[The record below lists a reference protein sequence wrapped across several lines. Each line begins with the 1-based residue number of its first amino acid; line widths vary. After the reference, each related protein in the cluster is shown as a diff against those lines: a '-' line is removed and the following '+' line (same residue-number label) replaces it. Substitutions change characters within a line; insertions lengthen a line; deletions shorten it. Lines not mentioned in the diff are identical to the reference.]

1 MEIKIFGKRR
11 YVYKGSIAWYFL
23 KGKSKLGDALRFL
36 WESRSV
42 IALMLFIVCI
52 IYGFVLMSTPKANAT
67 EMKTVIPATE
77 IQFYDIPLDRDL
89 QRHITEI
96 CDANDINP
104 KLVFALIERESN
116 YNPNAIGDE
125 GTSFGL
131 MQVREMFHKDRMEKL
146 GVENLLD
153 PYQNVIVGIDILKE
167 KLDKYDTTYEA
178 LTAYNAGD
186 TGAYELYFS
195 KGIKGNDYA
204 YEVVHIMET
213 MSNRKRKE

>member
-1 MEIKIFGKRR
+1 MKTKILGNEY
-11 YVYKGSIAWYFL
+11 YVRDKSIAWYFI
-23 KGKSKLGDALRFL
+23 KGKSKLGDALRYL

-42 IALMLFIVCI
+42 IALILFVTCI
-52 IYGFVLMSTPKANAT
+52 TLGFAILSTLNANANAT
-67 EMKTVIPATE
+67 EISPPTE
-77 IQFYDIPLDRDL
+77 TEMVFYDIPLSEDL
-89 QRHITEI
+89 QRHIIEV
-96 CDANDINP
+96 CNANDVDE

-116 YNPNAIGDE
+116 YNIDAIGDE

-146 GVENLLD
+146 GVEDLLD

-167 KLDKYDTTYEA
+167 KLNMYDTTYEA

-195 KGIKGNDYA
+195 KGIEGNDYA
-204 YEVVHIMET
+204 YEVVHIMEM
-213 MSNRKRKE
+213 MSNRKV

>member
-11 YVYKGSIAWYFL
+11 YVYKGSIAWYCL

-77 IQFYDIPLDRDL
+77 MQFYDIPLDRDL

-96 CDANDINP
+96 CDENGINP

-146 GVENLLD
+146 CVEDLLD

-167 KLDKYDTTYEA
+167 KLDMYDTTYEA

-195 KGIKGNDYA
+195 KGIEGNDYA
-204 YEVVHIMET
+204 YEVVHIMEM
-213 MSNRKRKE
+213 MSNRKV

>member
-1 MEIKIFGKRR
+1 MKTKIFGKEY
-11 YVYKGSIAWYFL
+11 YVRDKSITWYFL
-23 KGKSKLGDALRFL
+23 KGKSKLGDTLRFL

-52 IYGFVLMSTPKANAT
+52 IYGFMLMSTPKANAT
-67 EMKTVIPATE
+67 EMKTVIPSTE
-77 IQFYDIPLDRDL
+77 MQFYDIPLDRDL
-89 QRHITEI
+89 QKHIIEV

-116 YNPNAIGDE
+116 YDPNAIGDE

-131 MQVREMFHKDRMEKL
+131 MQVREMFHKERMERL
-146 GVENLLD
+146 GCTDLLD

-167 KLDKYDTTYEA
+167 KLNMYDSTYEA

-195 KGIKGNDYA
+195 KGIEGNDYA
-204 YEVVHIMET
+204 YEVVHIMEM
-213 MSNRKRKE
+213 MSNRKV

>member
-1 MEIKIFGKRR
+1 MKTKIFGKEY
-11 YVYKGSIAWYFL
+11 YVRDKSITWYCL
-23 KGKSKLGDALRFL
+23 KGKSKLGDAICFL

-67 EMKTVIPATE
+67 EMKAVIPATE
-77 IQFYDIPLDRDL
+77 MQFYDIPLDRDL
-89 QRHITEI
+89 QKHIIEV

-131 MQVREMFHKDRMEKL
+131 MQVREMFHKNRMEKL
-146 GVENLLD
+146 GVEDLLN

-167 KLDKYDTTYEA
+167 KLDMYDTTYEA

-195 KGIKGNDYA
+195 KGIEGNDYA
-204 YEVVHIMET
+204 YEVVFIMES
-213 MSNRKRKE
+213 MSNRKM